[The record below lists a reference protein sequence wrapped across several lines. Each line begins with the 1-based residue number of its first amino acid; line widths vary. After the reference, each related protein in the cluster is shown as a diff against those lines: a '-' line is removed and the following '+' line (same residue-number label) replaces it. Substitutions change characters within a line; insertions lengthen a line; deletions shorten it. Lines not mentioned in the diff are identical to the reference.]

1 MPTLLT
7 SLRVRATFLAF
18 FLVLFMGGHAAF
30 AAGASTLAI
39 SQVFGGGG
47 NSGAQL
53 NSDYIEIVNPTA
65 FSVSL
70 SGYSLQYASSTG
82 TSYQTFSLPSFT
94 LQPGQYYL
102 VMGATGT
109 AGSALPITAD
119 ATTTINLSGTTGKV
133 ALVNST
139 TALSGT
145 GGCPTGAPTVDYVGY
160 GSGAT
165 CFTGAGPTAT
175 LSSILAAIRSN
186 PCVAPTNNATDFTA
200 STPAPHN
207 SSSTFLNCSLGSSLS
222 GSGVATPATVYTGS
236 TSLLTV
242 QVVPASLPTSTGI
255 QVSANLSGISG
266 STAQKL
272 YDDGTNGDVTAGD
285 NIFSY
290 SVTPTTSGTF
300 SFPVTVTDAQ
310 LRMASASIALTVS
323 TPPPFVSIRTIQ
335 ATKPSTYA
343 TKTVTTSGIVIG
355 VKSSGFYIEAADADI
370 TPVTPEGILVYT
382 GSTKLPSYIA
392 VGALV
397 QVTGVVNTY
406 PTTGLTP
413 GTEIDAPQT
422 FSLVSASNALPTP
435 VKITAAMD
443 SPTGG
448 LMQFSKYEGMRV
460 AIDSL
465 TTTSG
470 TDASLTETTETQVSN
485 GLFYGVVTGVA
496 RPFREPGI
504 AINDTTFG
512 AIPAGI
518 PVWDSNPELLY
529 IDSLSTGGPTIDL
542 TSNATVTGIVGVMDF
557 SFGQPE
563 IVLDSATR
571 PTVSGLMSATAV
583 PARASTDF
591 NVATFNMERFY
602 NDVAD
607 ADNPGSS
614 VVVVTTAAYQRR
626 LAKASM
632 AIRNVLLS
640 PDLVGVQELE
650 NLAVL
655 TDLANKISADA
666 IAAGQ
671 ADPVY
676 KPYLFLATDGT
687 GINTG
692 VLVKSTRVDVVK
704 VEQFGLSTTFTNSTG
719 AQAVLNDRTPL
730 VLHAGIK
737 RTTGA
742 DYPVTFIVVHQRSL
756 ISVDDPTSTGA
767 TVRLKR
773 EAQAE
778 YLANLIQGYQASGEH
793 VITVGD
799 YNGFEFS
806 DGFVDVLG
814 VTKGNPVPASQVVTP
829 PLAGIVNPVLTDL
842 VTLLPAAQ
850 RQSYVENGSAQVLDH
865 VVVTSDLV
873 PLETGLVY
881 AHIDSDYPLVYENDA
896 TRPERV
902 SDHDPAVA
910 YFTVPPAPV
919 PVVTLSSTAVGFGA
933 VAVGSTATQTVK
945 LTNSGTG
952 ALTFS
957 SITATGTGYAQTND
971 CSTGLAAGSFCTIT
985 ATFTPGSSAALT
997 GSVAIVSNA
1006 ASSPDAIGLSGT
1018 GVAPIVTLSGT
1029 AVTFGPQ
1036 LVGIPA
1042 TKTVT
1047 LTNSGT
1053 AALSVTSIAVT
1064 GAGYAQTNNCGSSV
1078 AVNGSCVITVT
1089 FTPGSSVALTG
1100 SVSIASN
1107 AASSPNAIS
1116 LSGTGV
1122 APIVTLSAPAVAFG
1136 SQLVGTPSTKTVTL
1150 TNSGTAALSVT
1161 SIAASGAGYA
1171 QTNTCGTSVAV
1182 NGSCVITVTFTP
1194 GSSAA
1199 LTGSVSIV
1207 SSAASSPDAIGL
1219 TGTGVAPI
1227 VTLSPTTLA
1236 FGSQLVG
1243 TSATKTVTLTN
1254 SGTTVLTITSV
1265 AASGAGYAQTNTCG
1279 TSVAVNGS
1287 CVITVTFLPATSATV
1302 TGSVSVASNAGASAT
1317 VLSLSGTGIA
1327 PIVSL
1332 SATTLAFGTQLITTS
1347 ATKAVTLTNTGSA
1360 TLTFTT
1366 FATTGV
1372 AYYQTNTCGSSLS
1385 AGQSCIINAGFTPG
1399 SAGALTGAISIV
1411 SNAASSPDTIAL
1423 TGTGGDF
1430 SLSAVSP
1437 TATVVDGNTATLQ
1450 FMANSISGYTGT
1462 ISLSCSGAT
1471 NGETCSVNPSAVTLA
1486 SAAQSFSVM
1495 VTTTSQYLAERSS
1508 PGESSPR
1515 GHGHG
1520 LYEGLGGVAMAALVG
1535 CFGRRRLRVARGV
1548 VFLALGCVS
1557 LAMIAGCETGYNQL
1571 SPNRT
1576 QLGAQTVTVTATANG
1591 ISRSATVTLTVQ

>member
-1 MPTLLT
+1 MLKTPV
-7 SLRVRATFLAF
+7 SLRARVAFLAV
-18 FLVLFMGGHAAF
+18 FLFALIGGRAAL
-30 AAGASTLAI
+30 AATETSVII
-39 SQVFGGGG
+39 SQVYGGGG
-47 NSGAQL
+47 NAGSVYK
-53 NSDYIEIVNPTA
+53 NDFIEIFNPTQA
-65 FSVSL
+65 AVSL
-70 SGYSLQYASSTG
+70 NGWSVQYTSSAG
-82 TSYQTFSLPSFT
+82 TSWQVTNLTAIS
-94 LQPGQYYL
+94 LQPGQYAL
-102 VMGATGT
+102 IQESIGAGGTTALPTPDVTGT
-109 AGSALPITAD
+109 LALSATA
-119 ATTTINLSGTTGKV
+119 GKV

-139 TALSGT
+139 TALSGS
-145 GGCPTGAPTVDYVGY
+145 CPTTDPTLVDLVGFGA
-160 GSGAT
+160 A
-165 CFTGAGPTAT
+165 
-175 LSSILAAIRSN
+175 
-186 PCVAPTNNATDFTA
+186 
-200 STPAPHN
+200 
-207 SSSTFLNCSLGSSLS
+207 NCSLGTPTAAPTNTTSVIRSNVCAPTNSNGADFAVVAPNPRNTASTIAACAPPTVSTPPSVS
-222 GSGVATPATVYTGS
+222 GLASPSTTYSGTATLLTATV
-236 TSLLTV
+236 
-242 QVVPASLPTSTGI
+242 VPGTLPASTGI
-255 QVSANLSGISG
+255 QVSVNLSGISG
-266 STAQKL
+266 STTQKFF
-272 YDDGTNGDVTAGD
+272 DDGTNGDVTAGD

-290 SVTPTTSGTF
+290 SVTPATTGIF
-300 SFPVTVTDAQ
+300 SFPVSVTDSQ
-310 LRMASASIALTVS
+310 LRTAAGTIALTVN
-323 TPPPFVSIRTIQ
+323 TPPSFVSIRTIQ
-335 ATKPSTYA
+335 AAKPSNYA
-343 TKTVTTSGIVIG
+343 KQTVTTSGIVIG
-355 VKSSGFYIEAADADI
+355 VKSSGFYIEAADADT
-370 TPVTPEGILVYT
+370 TPTTPEGILVYT
-382 GSTKLPSYIA
+382 GSTTLPSYIA

-422 FSLVSASNALPTP
+422 FSLVSASNALPAP

-448 LMQFSKYEGMRV
+448 LTEFSKYEGMRV

-470 TDASLTETTETQVSN
+470 TDASLTESTETQVSN

-512 AIPAGI
+512 TIPAGV

-529 IDSLSTGGPTIDL
+529 IDSLAMGGPTIDV

-557 SFGQPE
+557 SYGQPE
-563 IVLDSATR
+563 ILLDKATR

-583 PARASTDF
+583 PARASTEF

-602 NDVAD
+602 NDVSD

-626 LAKASM
+626 LAKASL

-640 PDLVGVQELE
+640 PDLVGVEELE

-704 VEQFGLSTTFTNSTG
+704 AEQFGLTTTFTNSTG

-737 RTTGA
+737 RATGP

-756 ISVDDPTSTGA
+756 INVDDPTSTGA

-799 YNGFEFS
+799 FNGFEFS

-850 RQSYVENGSAQVLDH
+850 RQSYVEDGSAQVLDH
-865 VVVTSDLV
+865 VLVTSDLV
-873 PLETGLVY
+873 PLETQLVY

-910 YFTVPPAPV
+910 YFTVPPAPA
-919 PVVTLSSTAVGFGA
+919 PAVTLASTAVAFGS
-933 VAVGSTATQTVK
+933 VTVGTTATQAVK
-945 LTNSGTG
+945 LTNSGSG
-952 ALTFS
+952 ALAFT

-971 CSTGLAAGSFCTIT
+971 CSIGLAAGSFCTIT
-985 ATFTPGSSAALT
+985 VTFTPGSSTALT
-997 GSVAIVSNA
+997 GSVSIVSNA

-1029 AVTFGPQ
+1029 TLAFGSQP
-1036 LVGIPA
+1036 VGTPA

-1053 AALSVTSIAVT
+1053 AALSVTSIAAT
-1064 GAGYAQTNNCGSSV
+1064 GAGYAQTNN
-1078 AVNGSCVITVT
+1078 
-1089 FTPGSSVALTG
+1089 
-1100 SVSIASN
+1100 
-1107 AASSPNAIS
+1107 
-1116 LSGTGV
+1116 
-1122 APIVTLSAPAVAFG
+1122 
-1136 SQLVGTPSTKTVTL
+1136 
-1150 TNSGTAALSVT
+1150 
-1161 SIAASGAGYA
+1161 
-1171 QTNTCGTSVAV
+1171 CGTSVAV

-1199 LTGSVSIV
+1199 LTGSVSIA
-1207 SSAASSPDAIGL
+1207 SSAASSPNTIGL
-1219 TGTGVAPI
+1219 SGTGVAPI

-1236 FGSQLVG
+1236 FGSQQVG

-1254 SGTTVLTITSV
+1254 SGT
-1265 AASGAGYAQTNTCG
+1265 AALAVGSIAATGAGYAQTNTCG
-1279 TSVAVNGS
+1279 TSVAVNSS
-1287 CVITVTFLPATSATV
+1287 CVITVTFLPATSGALA
-1302 TGSVSVASNAGASAT
+1302 GSVSIVSNAGASAT

-1347 ATKAVTLTNTGSA
+1347 ATKPVTLTNNGA
-1360 TLTFTT
+1360 AALTITSIT
-1366 FATTGV
+1366 TTGTS
-1372 AYYQTNTCGSSLS
+1372 YYQTNTCGSSVS
-1385 AGQSCIINAGFTPG
+1385 AGQSCVITAGFTPG
-1399 SAGALTGAISIV
+1399 TSGALTGAISIV
-1411 SNAASSPDTIAL
+1411 TNAASSPDTIAL
-1423 TGTGGDF
+1423 SGTGGDF

-1437 TATVVDGNTATLQ
+1437 TATVVDGKTATLQ
-1450 FMANSISGYTGT
+1450 FTANSISGYTGT

-1471 NGETCSVNPSAVTLA
+1471 NGETCSVTPSTVTLA
-1486 SAAQSFSVM
+1486 SAAQSFSVT
-1495 VTTTSQYLAERSS
+1495 VTTTSQYLAKGSL
-1508 PGESSPR
+1508 PGEPLPH
-1515 GHGHG
+1515 GNGHG
-1520 LYEGLGGVAMAALVG
+1520 LYEGVGGVAMAALIG
-1535 CFGRRRLRVARGV
+1535 CFGRRKLRVYRGV
-1548 VFLALGCVS
+1548 VFMALGC
-1557 LAMIAGCETGYNQL
+1557 LALAAIAGCETGYHQL
-1571 SPNRT
+1571 SPNGT
-1576 QLGAQTVTVTATANG
+1576 QPGAQTVTVTATANG